1 MCDKGVVLS
10 SEAGKSPREQNW
22 EAGWMMGT
30 VLPGRSR
37 FVGPEDECLPGDAQD
52 GQ

>member
-22 EAGWMMGT
+22 EAGWMMGV

-37 FVGPEDECLPGDAQD
+37 FVGPEEECLPGDAQD
-52 GQ
+52 EQ